1 MAWVNS
7 VWASPL
13 LDDVIKFFLQ
23 ILDRM
28 SHRGKRSLQILIDY
42 CLLSLAAWLAFQ
54 LRLGFGYNVNT
65 AQLVMIAVAPL
76 CAIPI
81 FVRFGLYR
89 QVLRYLPER
98 VLLNIVEATGLA
110 SVLWLAIVFFSGQY
124 GGAGVPRSV
133 PMLYFLLA
141 LTLVAATR
149 YLAKWAI
156 FSRREKSAK
165 GTRTLI
171 YGAGEAGTQLVQAIS
186 SSSGTTVVGFVDDDV
201 TLHGRDVG
209 GHRVYSPTT
218 LPSLVRN
225 LGVESIVLCVP
236 SVAGSRKLEIVSN
249 LAKLPVKTQI
259 VPSISD
265 IASGRYIVDNIQ
277 KIQLADLIG
286 RSRVPPDLELIGSVV
301 RGKRVV
307 ITGAGGSIGSA
318 LVDLIWLH
326 APRSIVLVDNNEFAL
341 FEISRRLLAKD
352 DDTRFEAVLASAA
365 DEVAMTAL
373 FDEHRPEIVFHAAA
387 YKHVDLVER
396 NPAEAIRNN
405 IGSTEVLTR
414 LSFNRNVQ
422 RFVLISSDKAVNPA
436 NVMGATKR
444 ASELITRKYAE
455 DAIGAGTGQVFLAV
469 RFGNVVGSRGS
480 VVPLF
485 EEQIRDGGPLT
496 VTDRR
501 MTRYFMS
508 ISEAVELI
516 VQAAGLAEGGETFL
530 LEMGEPISIYELARN
545 MIGMSGFTVRDEANP
560 AGDIEIVFTGAKS
573 GEKIREE
580 LFYDPVNHTRT
591 RHPKIV
597 KAKRRT
603 SAQDYIM
610 DEFDELMESTI
621 GANRHT
627 SGDRLFEILRNAE
640 TRRTTVP
647 TGGSTD
653 DNQAPKGK
661 VTQLRPRS

>member
-1 MAWVNS
+1 MINNAINLLLQMLS
-7 VWASPL
+7 RLSHAS
-13 LDDVIKFFLQ
+13 KRTLQ
-23 ILDRM
+23 IL
-28 SHRGKRSLQILIDY
+28 LDY
-42 CLLSLAAWLAFQ
+42 CLLVLAAWLAFQ
-54 LRLGFGYNVNT
+54 LRLGFGYNVNPS
-65 AQLVMIAVAPL
+65 QILMIAIAPL

-98 VLLNIVEATGLA
+98 VLLNILEATGLA

-124 GGAGVPRSV
+124 GGTGVPRSV

-141 LTLVAATR
+141 MTTVAATR

-156 FSRREKSAK
+156 FGRHENRKKGSR
-165 GTRTLI
+165 TII
-171 YGAGEAGTQLVQAIS
+171 YGAGEAGTQLVHALAS
-186 SSSGTTVVGFVDDDV
+186 SPDASVVGFVDDDSR
-201 TLHGRDVG
+201 LHGRDVA
-209 GHRVYSPTT
+209 GHRVHSPAS
-218 LPSLVRN
+218 LPDLVRN

-236 SVAGSRKLEIVSN
+236 SVAGTRKLEIVSS

-277 KIQLADLIG
+277 KIELADLIG
-286 RSRVPPDLELIGSVV
+286 RSRVPPDLDLIGSVV

-307 ITGAGGSIGSA
+307 VTGAGGSIGSA
-318 LVDLIWLH
+318 LVNLIWLH
-326 APRSIVLVDNNEFAL
+326 APRSIVLIDNNEFAL
-341 FEISRRLLAKD
+341 FEVSRKLNSL
-352 DDTRFEAVLASAA
+352 DDTTHFEAVLASAA
-365 DEVAMTAL
+365 DEVAMEAV
-373 FDEHRPEIVFHAAA
+373 FDKHQPEIVFHAAA

-405 IGSTEVLTR
+405 IGSTEVLAR
-414 LSFNRNVQ
+414 LSYSRQVQ
-422 RFVLISSDKAVNPA
+422 RFVLISSDKAVKPT

-455 DAIGAGTGQVFLAV
+455 DALTAGSGQVFLAV

-485 EEQIRDGGPLT
+485 EEQIRNGGPVT

-516 VQAAGLAEGGETFL
+516 VQAAGLADGGETFL

-545 MIGMSGFTVRDEANP
+545 MIGMSGLTVRDDLNP
-560 AGDIEIVFTGAKS
+560 SGDIEIIFTGAKA

-580 LFYDPVNHTRT
+580 LFYDPANNTRT

-597 KAKRRT
+597 KAKRFT
-603 SAQDYIM
+603 SAHEYIM
-610 DEFDELMESTI
+610 LRLHELMATTV
-621 GANRHT
+621 GPNRAE
-627 SGDRLFEILRNAE
+627 SGDKLFEVLRDAE
-640 TRRTTVP
+640 ARRQGLAPEVAP
-647 TGGSTD
+647 TDS
-653 DNQAPKGK
+653 DNEIANLN
-661 VTQLRPRS
+661 VTPLRPRK

>member
-1 MAWVNS
+1 MKRA
-7 VWASPL
+7 
-13 LDDVIKFFLQ
+13 FQ
-23 ILDRM
+23 IL
-28 SHRGKRSLQILIDY
+28 LDY
-42 CLLSLAAWLAFQ
+42 CLLALAAWLAFQ

-65 AQLVMIAVAPL
+65 AQMVMIAVAPL

-98 VLLNIVEATGLA
+98 VLLNILEATGLA
-110 SVLWLAIVFFSGQY
+110 SMLWLAVVFFAGQY

-141 LTLVAATR
+141 LTIVSATR
-149 YLAKWAI
+149 YVAKWVL
-156 FSRREKSAK
+156 FGRNENKKK
-165 GTRTLI
+165 GTRTII
-171 YGAGEAGTQLVQAIS
+171 YGAGEAGTQLVQALIS
-186 SSSGTTVVGFVDDDV
+186 SPDASVVGFVDDDSR
-201 TLHGRDVG
+201 LHGRDVA
-209 GHRVYSPTT
+209 GHRVYPSTA
-218 LPSLVRN
+218 LPELVRN
-225 LGVESIVLCVP
+225 LGVESIILCVP
-236 SVAGSRKLEIVSN
+236 SVAGTRKLEIVSS

-277 KIQLADLIG
+277 KIELADLIG
-286 RSRVPPDLELIGSVV
+286 RSRVPPDIELIDSVV

-307 ITGAGGSIGSA
+307 VTGAGGSIGSA
-318 LVDLIWLH
+318 LVNLIWLH
-326 APRSIVLVDNNEFAL
+326 APRSIVLIDNNEFAL
-341 FEISRRLLAKD
+341 FEVSRKLNALD
-352 DDTRFEAVLASAA
+352 GTTRFEAVLASAA
-365 DEVAMTAL
+365 DEEAMEAV
-373 FDEHRPEIVFHAAA
+373 FDQYQPEIVFHAAA

-405 IGSTEVLTR
+405 VGSTEVLTR
-414 LSFNRNVQ
+414 LSYSRQVE
-422 RFVLISSDKAVNPA
+422 RFVLISSDKAVKPT

-455 DAIGAGTGQVFLAV
+455 DALMAQTGQVFLAV

-485 EEQIRDGGPLT
+485 EEQIRNGGPVT

-516 VQAAGLAEGGETFL
+516 VQAAGLADGGETFL

-545 MIGMSGFTVRDEANP
+545 MIGMSGLTVRDESNP
-560 AGDIEIVFTGAKS
+560 GGDIEIIFTGAKS

-580 LFYDPVNHTRT
+580 LFYDPANNTRT

-597 KAKRRT
+597 KAKRFT
-603 SAQDYIM
+603 SAHEYIM
-610 DEFDELMESTI
+610 SRLDELMRATVGPDRMS
-621 GANRHT
+621 
-627 SGDRLFEILRNAE
+627 SGDKLFEVLRDAE
-640 TRRTTVP
+640 IKRPGNP
-647 TGGSTD
+647 TGTTPDDDDPGSD
-653 DNQAPKGK
+653 VPN
-661 VTQLRPRS
+661 VTRLRPRK